1 MERYCEWP
9 RWWWGRGNNKNNM
22 EKDLIIRL
30 HKNFEDSVHEENGVE
45 FWYARELQGLLGYDR
60 WENFEN
66 ALNKAKIAC
75 TNVKQEVAD
84 HFRDVT
90 KMVDVGSGA
99 KREVGDI
106 KLTRYACYLIAQNGD
121 PRKDEI
127 AFAMTYFAVQTR
139 KQEIVEQR
147 LAEWDRLQAREKL
160 TLSEKELSGVIF
172 ERGVDGQGFAR
183 IRSFGD
189 RALFGGYTTG
199 DMKLKLNVPVSR
211 ALADFLPAVTIKAKD
226 FANEITNHNLKKDRT
241 VRGEQMITDEH
252 VKNNNDVRSVLTK
265 SDIYPESL
273 PPEED
278 VKKLARKLKS
288 EDKKLVK
295 GVKKLKK

>member
-265 SDIYPESL
+265 SDI
-273 PPEED
+273 
-278 VKKLARKLKS
+278 
-288 EDKKLVK
+288 
-295 GVKKLKK
+295 